1 MEVRGIKR
9 VSSTKIKQ
17 RSCGIE
23 MADTP
28 RSQLI
33 NSGLILMPRSL
44 PETS

>member
-1 MEVRGIKR
+1 MEVRDIKR

-33 NSGLILMPRSL
+33 NPGLILVACSP